1 MKRICVI
8 LLATFTLF
16 SASKANAAWIGAG
29 FSGMFSADS
38 PYTYMMEFISY
49 PIDLANPVQRV
60 GLALD
65 VTDRITL
72 LAEYSDFSASPRDYP
87 SSPINSTGYT
97 VGGHYRLSVGTLSP
111 VIGIGGQFMH
121 TVAEIPAT
129 APDPGK
135 YLIDTVD
142 IFATFG
148 VEWTIVPN
156 ALLLLD
162 FNVVEVFSGSALLNT
177 ILHDGEIL
185 SLDKQSRYFRSGTV
199 GFRWYFF

>member
-1 MKRICVI
+1 MKRTCVM
-8 LLATFTLF
+8 LLAALTLF
-16 SASKANAAWIGAG
+16 SAAQANAAWIGAG
-29 FSGMFSADS
+29 FSGMFSSDS
-38 PYTYMMEFISY
+38 PYNYMMEFLSY
-49 PIDLANPVQRV
+49 PVDLANPLERV
-60 GLALD
+60 GLAFD

-97 VGGHYRLSVGTLSP
+97 IGGRYRLSTGTLSP
-111 VIGIGGQFMH
+111 VIGLESQFMH
-121 TVAEIPAT
+121 TAAELPAT

-142 IFATFG
+142 VFVTFG

-156 ALLLLD
+156 TLLLLD

-177 ILHDGEIL
+177 ASHDGEIL

-199 GFRWYFF
+199 GFRWYFW